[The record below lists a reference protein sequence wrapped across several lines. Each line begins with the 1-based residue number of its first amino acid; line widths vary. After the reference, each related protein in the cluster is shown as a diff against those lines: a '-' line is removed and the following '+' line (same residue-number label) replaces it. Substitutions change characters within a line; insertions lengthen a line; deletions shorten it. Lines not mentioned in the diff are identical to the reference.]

1 MLKINLEFKN
11 IIIHSIPSLGNIEPV
26 ELQPGEQPLVL
37 PHHVVREVLEL
48 QETPIALRTLDT
60 EQKESY

>member
-1 MLKINLEFKN
+1 MLKINHEITN
-11 IIIHSIPSLGNIEPV
+11 ILILPLGNVEPI

-48 QETPIALRTLDT
+48 QETPIALRTLNTD
-60 EQKESY
+60 QKERY

>member
-1 MLKINLEFKN
+1 MKSQTYLLS
-11 IIIHSIPSLGNIEPV
+11 HYTLGNVEPI

-60 EQKESY
+60 DQKKRY